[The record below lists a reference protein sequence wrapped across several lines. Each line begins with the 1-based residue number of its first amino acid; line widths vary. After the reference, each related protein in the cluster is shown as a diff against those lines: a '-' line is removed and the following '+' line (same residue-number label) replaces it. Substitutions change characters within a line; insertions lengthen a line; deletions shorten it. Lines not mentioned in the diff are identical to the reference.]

1 MKTLKFFIIFL
12 FLFSNSS
19 FSQEN
24 KKDLKAKKQLEMA
37 QLIEKG
43 RFRFVAQSA
52 HSNLGV
58 FNNLS
63 ASYDMVFDSLK
74 VKAYLP
80 YYGRAYQAKYGNA
93 EGGVKFDL
101 MAPTIEKIYDDR
113 KKTYFISTELKDSDE
128 KYSIHLTVGLNGF
141 ADLKIDFLNRQ
152 WISYYGTIERTDK
165 EEN

>member
-24 KKDLKAKKQLEMA
+24 KKDLKAQKQLEMA

-43 RFRFVAQSA
+43 RFRFVARSA

-80 YYGRAYQAKYGNA
+80 YYGRAYQAKYGNT

-101 MAPTIEKIYDDR
+101 MAPTIEKIYNDR

-152 WISYYGTIERTDK
+152 WISYYGTIVKIDK